1 MLSRS
6 LLVDDLADLLS
17 GAIEVFVVE
26 DVQLLLFAGNHL
38 LSDVGVGA
46 LQAKN
51 HRLVERVLLVGA
63 DDGGGE
69 VVASEDSTEDVHKDS
84 FDLGVVVEELEGLGQ
99 CIALCAATD
108 IKEVS
113 RLTTVELDD
122 IHGGHGETSAVDE
135 AADVT
140 SDVNIIKIKALGV
153 LLTSVILSFIFDGC
167 EVLLAEESVRID
179 GDLAVSCKHLALLG

>member
-26 DVQLLLFAGNHL
+26 DVQLLLFAGDHL
-38 LSDVGVGA
+38 LGDVGVGA
-46 LQAKN
+46 LQAQN

-99 CIALCAATD
+99 CITLCTTTD

-140 SDVNIIKIKALGV
+140 SDVDIIKIKALGV

>member
-26 DVQLLLFAGNHL
+26 DVQLLLFAGDHL
-38 LSDVGVGA
+38 LGDVGVGA
-46 LQAKN
+46 LQAQN
-51 HRLVERVLLVGA
+51 HRLFERVLLVGT

-99 CIALCAATD
+99 CITLCAATD

-140 SDVNIIKIKALGV
+140 SDVDIIKIKALGV